1 MSRHIIVY
9 GQSLLKCHK
18 RAVAINLQFHLPLIV
33 VQSLSYVWLFE
44 TPWTTAHQASRSFTI
59 SWILLKLI
67 SIESVMPSNHLI
79 LCRPLLLQPSI
90 FPSIKVFFNELALL
104 VLLSGPKFLPL
115 WDPGHSGQ
123 VLWRWSGLPPSCAD
137 YAGFL
142 PLAWLTNAPSLTTC
156 WGLAPSWKCASCS
169 NLWLCLVAGCLFPFS
184 LIGVF
189 NVYFHQ
195 VLAIEWFKWQE
206 SFYAASPTY

>member
-1 MSRHIIVY
+1 MSDSLRPHGLQHTRLPGPSPSPGSCLNSYPLSQWCHPTISSSVTPFSSSL
-9 GQSLLKCHK
+9 QS
-18 RAVAINLQFHLPLIV
+18 FP
-33 VQSLSYVWLFE
+33 
-44 TPWTTAHQASRSFTI
+44 ASRSFSM
-59 SWILLKLI
+59 SWLFLFCYLDPNSCHCGILATQG
-67 SIESVMPSNHLI
+67 
-79 LCRPLLLQPSI
+79 R
-90 FPSIKVFFNELALL
+90 F
-104 VLLSGPKFLPL
+104 SGA
-115 WDPGHSGQ
+115 GC
-123 VLWRWSGLPPSCAD
+123 WSGLPPSCAD